1 MCSPSS
7 EGENNK
13 RSSYALA
20 VGQRPGV
27 GYRRRTPCS
36 QYPAHHEGRGLPG
49 AGFGGSEENR
59 WRLDE
64 SFGTGLTTF
73 FAQYLIKKGRQ
84 VVSTLVFPL
93 QERLGATKAD
103 FSWPTQWT
111 SS

>member
-1 MCSPSS
+1 MCSPTS

-13 RSSYALA
+13 RRSYALA

-84 VVSTLVFPL
+84 VVSTRGGPG
-93 QERLGATKAD
+93 RGGRGAAK
-103 FSWPTQWT
+103 
-111 SS
+111 